1 MKKYYA
7 ILAALVLSI
16 GVFAQSPEK
25 MSFQA
30 VIRDGDNNLVTD
42 SQIGIQISIL
52 QGVENSVVYSETQL
66 ITTNSNGLASLEI
79 GAGTSSGDI
88 GLIEWANGPYSVK
101 TEIDPTGGTN
111 YTISATSRLL
121 SVPFALHAKTADTFL
136 GNIDESDPVFG
147 ESVAGAITASDTT
160 AWNNKLD
167 SYVET
172 DPVYDA
178 SVASGITET
187 DTALWNMNVVESDPV
202 FGASVAKGITG
213 TDTTFWNNKM
223 DADVN
228 AGTDDLMTFDGTNWV
243 SRGALIGNS
252 GGSQAQNNMQPWIA
266 VNYII
271 ALVGIYPSRS
281 SIADPTIAEISMFAG
296 NFAPR
301 NWAFCDGQLLSVASN
316 SALFSLVGTI
326 YGGDGRTTFAL
337 PNMRGRTAI
346 HAGNGPGLTPRTIG
360 QIGGSETNTM
370 TINQL
375 PSHTHTITYQ

>member
-1 MKKYYA
+1 MKNYYT
-7 ILAALVLSI
+7 ILAALVINI

-25 MSFQA
+25 MTYQA
-30 VIRDGDNNLVTD
+30 VIRDGDNNLVADT
-42 SQIGIQISIL
+42 QVGMQISIL
-52 QGVENSVVYSETQL
+52 QGDANGSAVYAETQL
-66 ITTNSNGLASLEI
+66 PTTNTNGLVSIEI
-79 GAGTSSGDI
+79 GAGTTSDDFSAID
-88 GLIEWANGPYSVK
+88 WASGPYFVK
-101 TEIDPTGGTN
+101 TETDPAGGTT
-111 YTISATSRLL
+111 YTITGTSELL
-121 SVPFALHAKTADTFL
+121 SVPYALHAKTADAFSGT
-136 GNIDESDPVFG
+136 ID
-147 ESVAGAITASDTT
+147 
-160 AWNNKLD
+160 
-167 SYVET
+167 
-172 DPVYDA
+172 
-178 SVASGITET
+178 
-187 DTALWNMNVVESDPV
+187 ESDPV
-202 FGASVAKGITG
+202 FGASVAKGITEM
-213 TDTTFWNNKM
+213 DTTMWNNKI

-228 AGTDDLMTFDGTNWV
+228 AVANDLITYDGTNWLAK
-243 SRGALIGNS
+243 GALVGSS

-271 ALVGIYPSRS
+271 ALVGIYPSRN

-337 PNMRGRTAI
+337 PDMRGRTAI

-360 QIGGSETNTM
+360 QRGGSETNTM

>member
-1 MKKYYA
+1 MKKYYT

-25 MSFQA
+25 MSYQA
-30 VIRDGDNNLVTD
+30 VIRDGENNLITD
-42 SQIGIQISIL
+42 TQIGMQISIL
-52 QGVENSVVYSETQL
+52 QGDANGSAVYTETQL
-66 ITTNSNGLASLEI
+66 PTTNANGLVSIEI
-79 GAGTSSGDI
+79 GAGATSDDFSAID
-88 GLIEWANGPYSVK
+88 WASGPYFVK
-101 TEIDPTGGTN
+101 TETDPAGGTT
-111 YTISATSRLL
+111 YTITGTSQLL
-121 SVPFALHAKTADTFL
+121 SVPYALHAKTADGVSGT
-136 GNIDESDPVFG
+136 IDESDPVF
-147 ESVAGAITASDTT
+147 D
-160 AWNNKLD
+160 
-167 SYVET
+167 
-172 DPVYDA
+172 
-178 SVASGITET
+178 
-187 DTALWNMNVVESDPV
+187 
-202 FGASVAKGITG
+202 ASVAKGITE
-213 TDTTFWNNKM
+213 TDTMIWNNKI

-228 AGTDDLMTFDGTNWV
+228 AVADDLITFDGTNWV
-243 SRGALIGNS
+243 SRGALMGNS

-360 QIGGSETNTM
+360 QTGGSETNTM